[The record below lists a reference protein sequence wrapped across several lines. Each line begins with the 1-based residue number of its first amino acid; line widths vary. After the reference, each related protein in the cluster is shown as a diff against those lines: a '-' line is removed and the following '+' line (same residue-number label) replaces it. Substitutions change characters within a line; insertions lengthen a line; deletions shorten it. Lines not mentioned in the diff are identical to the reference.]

1 MTLVHATLAAGAAV
15 ALPWDPVFN
24 ALIYVLSGEGTVGS
38 DRRPVHAGQLAVF
51 GPGDLLTVS
60 AVSSPS
66 KRSPELD
73 VLILGGR
80 PIGEP
85 VYQYGPFVM
94 NTRAEVAQ
102 AFDDFQ
108 AGKMGQIPASYSG
121 F

>member
-1 MTLVHATLAAGAAV
+1 M
-15 ALPWDPVFN
+15 
-24 ALIYVLSGEGTVGS
+24 LSGDGSVGGE
-38 DRRPVHAGQLAVF
+38 RRPVTTGQLAVF
-51 GPGDLLTVS
+51 GPGDSLTVAAS
-60 AVSSPS
+60 ATPS
-66 KRSPELD
+66 ERSPELD

-85 VYQYGPFVM
+85 VYAYGPFVM

-108 AGKMGQIPASYSG
+108 AGKMGQVPAHYSG